1 MEEAQN
7 TQRQEEAE
15 NQEVL
20 EILII
25 NDKCVLTLEYWRL
38 LVSNTNYV
46 CITNYKK
53 IHIASIF
60 GVMVILLSA

>member
-25 NDKCVLTLEYWRL
+25 NDKCVLTLEYWRP

-46 CITNYKK
+46 YITNYKK